1 MPEPPQSRSEE
12 VAQKW
17 TESLPAVAAYVRSM
31 TLNFHDAQ
39 DILQEISMVVVRKYN
54 DYDNARPFIAWVI
67 GIARNEVMAYRRH
80 LSIRSRFFDDAT
92 VGQLTCAFVE
102 TANTLDPL
110 AEALED
116 CMKRVPQRSRR
127 LLELRYVDD
136 LRYEQM
142 ADALGASVTS
152 IKVAMHRIRVG
163 LRTCM
168 EQHPAARGM
177 P

>member
-1 MPEPPQSRSEE
+1 
-12 VAQKW
+12 
-17 TESLPAVAAYVRSM
+17 
-31 TLNFHDAQ
+31 
-39 DILQEISMVVVRKYN
+39 
-54 DYDNARPFIAWVI
+54 
-67 GIARNEVMAYRRH
+67 MAYRRH
-80 LSIRSRFFDDAT
+80 LSIKSRHFDDAT
-92 VGQLTCAFVE
+92 VEQLTRAFVE
-102 TANTLDPL
+102 TAGNLDPL

-127 LLELRYVDD
+127 LLELRYMND

-152 IKVAMHRIRVG
+152 IKVAMHRIRAG

-168 EQHPAARGM
+168 EQHPTARGM